1 MSLADQP
8 FGAPLVA
15 QSWERRA
22 RIRAL
27 LMAKATTRMLD
38 AARIGPGSHV
48 LDIGTGT
55 GDTALLAAERVGS
68 TGWVIAIDA
77 SAAMVE
83 QALNNVRSAG
93 ATNVDVRLMDG
104 GDLELDDATAD
115 AVVGRNS
122 MQFLPGWPQPLQG
135 IRRVLRPGGRLAFI
149 VWAPKEL
156 NPYFQLPITVAQEHG
171 WMRVPAPQLE
181 TPYRLADA
189 DRLAG
194 DLASAGFRDVSVER
208 VVGEV
213 QMVDGGALVAYI
225 RDSAMFRNNYDELD
239 HADQE
244 AFDSAMTESLERFR
258 TGDGYRVQATSLLAN
273 ATR

>member
-8 FGAPLVA
+8 FGTPAVA

-27 LMAKATTRMLD
+27 LMAEATRRMLD
-38 AARIGPGSHV
+38 AARIKPGSRV

-68 TGWVIAIDA
+68 SGQVIAVDA
-77 SAAMVE
+77 SPAMVE
-83 QALNNVRSAG
+83 QSLNNMRGAG

-104 GDLELDDATAD
+104 ANLELDDATVD
-115 AVVGRNS
+115 AVIGRNS
-122 MQFLPGWPQPLQG
+122 LQFLPGWPQPLQG
-135 IRRVLRPGGRLAFI
+135 FRRVLRPGGRLAFI

-171 WMRVPAPQLE
+171 WMRVPATQLE

-189 DRLAG
+189 DRLG
-194 DLASAGFRDVSVER
+194 EHLASAGFRDVSVER
-208 VVGEV
+208 VVGDL
-213 QMVDGGALVAYI
+213 QMAEGVPLVAYI
-225 RDSAMFRNNYDELD
+225 RDSAMFRNNYDALD
-239 HADQE
+239 QADKE
-244 AFDSAMTESLERFR
+244 AFDSAMTEGLERFH
-258 TGDGYRVQATSLLAN
+258 TGDRYRVQATSLLAT